1 MILEH
6 LACYIYCNI
15 LRLLPALARQWWNSS
30 DCKVSNII
38 DKLTVTYV
46 SHLICK
52 EEIEAV
58 QEHQTKDEHM
68 QVKVNAAYEV
78 LAIYT
83 VDEVNMEIL
92 ISLPYNYPLG
102 PVKVMSRKEICG
114 TNQWRTWVRQLTLFL
129 THQNGN
135 IWDGL
140 TQWKSNLDKRFDGVE
155 ECYVCYSVVHA
166 STHQLPKSTCKTCRK
181 KFHSQCLY
189 KWFNTSNKST
199 CPICRNMF

>member
-68 QVKVNAAYEV
+68 QVCYYFCLLYIFLVK
-78 LAIYT
+78 LIIIQ
-83 VDEVNMEIL
+83 IL
-92 ISLPYNYPLG
+92 GKSKCSL
-102 PVKVMSRKEICG
+102 
-114 TNQWRTWVRQLTLFL
+114 
-129 THQNGN
+129 
-135 IWDGL
+135 
-140 TQWKSNLDKRFDGVE
+140 
-155 ECYVCYSVVHA
+155 
-166 STHQLPKSTCKTCRK
+166 
-181 KFHSQCLY
+181 
-189 KWFNTSNKST
+189 
-199 CPICRNMF
+199 